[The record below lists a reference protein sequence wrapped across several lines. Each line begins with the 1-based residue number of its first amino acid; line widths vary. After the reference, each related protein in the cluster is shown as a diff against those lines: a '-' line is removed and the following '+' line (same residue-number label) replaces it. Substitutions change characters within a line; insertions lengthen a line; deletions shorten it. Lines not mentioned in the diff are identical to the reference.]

1 MSWVSAHRIE
11 VKYALIAGALL
22 AAVVWLDRSG
32 VLSIWAVA
40 LEPWIEELAGLG
52 LAGAF
57 VLGLLGNSSLLLQVP
72 YTVPILSAALA
83 GAALPYLLA
92 LAVAAGLGATAGEL
106 VSYAIANQLLRRPEL
121 SPSRLFRWVD
131 RTVHDHPRAIPWL
144 VFLFAV
150 TVLPDDAV
158 LIPLAMIS
166 YGAGRLL
173 LPLLLGKLGYCVAIA
188 LVFHALGE
196 QAAGLV
202 PARTT
207 TDLALLLVVGFVLL
221 VLYQAEAA
229 RSRRRHAGSVM
240 TTATQEGTHHGAQDP
255 DRDSGGLRP
264 RGDGRG
270 RRGGHHADRGSR

>member
-1 MSWVSAHRIE
+1 

-22 AAVVWLDRSG
+22 AAVVWLDSSG
-32 VLSIWAVA
+32 VLSSWAVA

-57 VLGLLGNSSLLLQVP
+57 ALGLLGNSSLLLQVP

-106 VSYAIANQLLRRPEL
+106 VSYAIAHQLLRRPEL

-131 RTVHDHPRAIPWL
+131 RTVRDHPRTIPWL

-173 LPLLLGKLGYCVAIA
+173 LPLLLGKLGYCVAMA
-188 LVFHALGE
+188 LLFDVVGA

-202 PARTT
+202 PARAT
-207 TDLALLLVVGFVLL
+207 TDLALLLVVGFVIL

-229 RSRRRHAGSVM
+229 RGRRRHAGSVM

-255 DRDSGGLRP
+255 DREPGGLRP
-264 RGDGRG
+264 GGDGRG
-270 RRGGHHADRGSR
+270 PGGGHHADRGS